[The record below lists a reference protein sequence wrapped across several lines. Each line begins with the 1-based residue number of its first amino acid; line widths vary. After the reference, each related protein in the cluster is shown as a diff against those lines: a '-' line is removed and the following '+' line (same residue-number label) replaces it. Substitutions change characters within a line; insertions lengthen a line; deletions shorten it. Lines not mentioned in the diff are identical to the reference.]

1 MFGCNHHIG
10 IPGVTPLNMSTE
22 ICNGLFNMKNIHIK
36 DIKDGSIN
44 LKQWTVLIKVRIKA
58 GCKTLHP
65 GVTISIKLYFI
76 FHIHFILMY
85 TVLNTLYTSNKR
97 GEKLL

>member
-22 ICNGLFNMKNIHIK
+22 ICNGLFNTKNIHIK

-58 GCKTLHP
+58 GCKTLDP
-65 GVTISIKLYFI
+65 GVTISIKL
-76 FHIHFILMY
+76 FHFPY
-85 TVLNTLYTSNKR
+85 TFHSHVYGFEHTIYKQ
-97 GEKLL
+97 